1 MRRWFWAVAGVAA
14 LPLAAAW
21 CTPAAADASGSTAVS
36 ASASVQVGQPF
47 VLQPGQSTRVE
58 GAGPVLRLGFDRVLA
73 DSRCPQG
80 EQCLW
85 AGDAVLQVWLEATD
99 GKRTTGVLHT
109 TPGRL
114 GGVRAGSQALH
125 LLRLDPAP
133 VSGRTLRPGDY
144 RATLMLGPA
153 TTAAGPQSQ

>member
-1 MRRWFWAVAGVAA
+1 LRCCFWAVAGLAA

-21 CTPAAADASGSTAVS
+21 CAPAAADASGSTAAS
-36 ASASVQVGQPF
+36 APASVQVGQPF
-47 VLQPGQSTRVE
+47 ILQPGQSARVE
-58 GAGPVLRLGFDRVLA
+58 GTGPVLRLGFDRVLA

-85 AGDAVLQVWLEATD
+85 VGDAVLQVWLEAAD
-99 GKRTTGVLHT
+99 GSRTTGALHT

-114 GGVRAGSQALH
+114 GGVRAGSHVLY

-144 RATLMLGPA
+144 RATLMLGTVA
-153 TTAAGPQSQ
+153 TAASPQSQ